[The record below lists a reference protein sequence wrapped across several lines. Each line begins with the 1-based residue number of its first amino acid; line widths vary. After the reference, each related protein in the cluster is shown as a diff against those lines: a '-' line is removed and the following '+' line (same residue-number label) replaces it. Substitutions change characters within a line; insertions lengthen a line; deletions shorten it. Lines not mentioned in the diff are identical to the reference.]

1 MKKIE
6 LSDLTLREKIGQTL
20 MIRDAFW
27 ANLADKEEYLKKYP
41 VGGVWSFGAPA
52 KKDSGDVDFNGAENV
67 DPGSSAVGLAIPL
80 EMTKHLKVPPII
92 AADTVGGYND
102 LTKTRMSQM
111 AIGATGEPKLAALAA
126 GCLAEEFKCAGVRW
140 IWSPVA
146 DLYHRENAAMIGRS
160 FCDDPDLMIE
170 MSKEFVSSCQS
181 HGVAAGMKHFPGG
194 GVNSKRDTHLT
205 PEKNDMTLEEW
216 RATQGRIYKE
226 IIDSGVYTVMTT
238 HASFPAVDDT
248 RIGKQY
254 IPATFSKKITTD
266 LLKNEMGFEGV
277 VITDDLYMRAG
288 KALFTREEMY
298 IAALN
303 AGNDVLLGAE
313 MPPEYLPN
321 YIDVIEQAVKDG
333 RVSIERIDDA
343 AGRVLRLKEKLGLF
357 GEDVYLDHKL
367 PSEVTRA
374 TRDAHSE
381 ITDRAV
387 TLVAN
392 DAGLL
397 PLDPKKIKKISIV
410 AFAHV
415 KRFYDA
421 VGTLADIL
429 RERGIEVSVYE
440 EFNMHISKKIAE
452 ESDVIIYA
460 MYLGA
465 HAPFGASSFYGD
477 VMKSFFNVM
486 CYGAEKSIP
495 VSFGSP
501 NIYYDYFEDCD
512 TFINA
517 YTYCDP
523 MLRSFA
529 KAIFGEIKFEGT
541 SPFKLIP

>member
-1 MKKIE
+1 MKKIK

-20 MIRDAFW
+20 MIRDGFW
-27 ANLADKEEYLKKYP
+27 ANLEDKEEYLKKNP

-52 KKDSGDVDFNGAENV
+52 KKDSGIVDFNGAENV

-92 AADTVGGYND
+92 AADTVAGFND
-102 LTKTRMSQM
+102 LTRNRMSQM
-111 AIGATGEPKLAALAA
+111 AIGATADPKMAALTAE
-126 GCLAEEFKCAGVRW
+126 CLAEEFKCAGVRW

-160 FCDDPDLMIE
+160 FCDDPDMMIE
-170 MSKEFVSSCQS
+170 MSKEYVAACQRG
-181 HGVAAGMKHFPGG
+181 GVAAGMKHFPGG

-205 PEKNDMTLEEW
+205 PEKNDMSLEEW

-266 LLKNEMGFEGV
+266 LLKKEMGFDGV

-288 KALFTREEMY
+288 KALFSREEMY

-321 YIDVIEQAVKDG
+321 YIDVIEKAVMDG
-333 RVSIERIDDA
+333 RVSMERIDDA
-343 AGRVLRLKEKLGLF
+343 AGRVLRLKERLGLF
-357 GEDVYLDHKL
+357 EDNVYLNHKL
-367 PSEVTRA
+367 PSEVTKTSA
-374 TRDAHSE
+374 DAHQI
-381 ITDRAV
+381 ITDRAI

-397 PLDPKKIKKISIV
+397 PLDAKKIKKIAIV

-415 KRFYDA
+415 KPFYSSME
-421 VGTLADIL
+421 TLANLL
-429 RERGIEVSVYE
+429 RDRGIEVTVYE
-440 EFNMHISKKIAE
+440 EFNMHISQRIAE
-452 ESDVIIYA
+452 ESDLIIYA

-501 NIYYDYFEDCD
+501 NIYYDYFEGCD

-517 YTYCDP
+517 YTYCRP
-523 MLRSFA
+523 MLNSFV
-529 KAIFGEIKFEGT
+529 KAIFGEIEFEGT
-541 SPFKLIP
+541 SPFKLVP